1 MSEGVSKGSEQ
12 SSDSDWSSWCFE
24 LKKNG
29 KEDATPMKRERKG
42 GTGRAKGLKRN
53 EIISSFW

>member
-1 MSEGVSKGSEQ
+1 MNKVPTVTGAHGVLS
-12 SSDSDWSSWCFE
+12 

-42 GTGRAKGLKRN
+42 GPGRAKGLKRN